1 MNNVGVMY
9 EMPMKLS
16 ELSQDM
22 IWQHVNINTG
32 SLAMMCWMVL
42 PQMLERRKSGEK
54 KVKTFSSIFRWVVST
69 VHNHIDIEIYR
80 P

>member
-1 MNNVGVMY
+1 
-9 EMPMKLS
+9 MPMKLS

-42 PQMLERRKSGEK
+42 PQMLERRKGAIINLSSSSALGPLAYTNIHSAS
-54 KVKTFSSIFRWVVST
+54 KV
-69 VHNHIDIEIYR
+69 H
-80 P
+80 